1 MKNDNKIIKILQKYD
16 FVRPADSEI
25 IKANI
30 ASKSRIYKKIMEQ
43 ESGWSFGSGY
53 AYSIFTTLR
62 NYGFSI
68 SMSSARRFAQ
78 VSLVAASFI
87 VILSGTLTVNR
98 YLDYT
103 RNGGKQP
110 EFANVQSTMAPLS
123 GMISFTVGDVT
134 IEDAA
139 GKQISAAAGY
149 PVSEGM
155 KIFTRG
161 KKSTADIFVGENAFR
176 ITGDTTVILTKLTTN
191 SSSGTQQVSIT
202 LVKGLIFNR
211 ITRKLINDDL
221 YNVTTGT
228 AVAAVRGTEFAV
240 EDTDG
245 QTVVSCLKGRVA
257 VNNNAGAEVVITANE
272 ETSIVEGKDPVK
284 SVIDQ
289 NKLNRLKIISDIQT
303 AKEDIR
309 KKFEIQ
315 RDEIKKA
322 VDDQKTMNTQKV
334 EDQKSSDAARVEKI
348 KSGAVKSPEDKKA
361 TEESLEKPVNSVKA
375 QMEALKKKP
384 KVSDAK

>member
-1 MKNDNKIIKILQKYD
+1 
-16 FVRPADSEI
+16 
-25 IKANI
+25 
-30 ASKSRIYKKIMEQ
+30 
-43 ESGWSFGSGY
+43 
-53 AYSIFTTLR
+53 
-62 NYGFSI
+62 
-68 SMSSARRFAQ
+68 
-78 VSLVAASFI
+78 
-87 VILSGTLTVNR
+87 
-98 YLDYT
+98 
-103 RNGGKQP
+103 
-110 EFANVQSTMAPLS
+110 
-123 GMISFTVGDVT
+123 
-134 IEDAA
+134 
-139 GKQISAAAGY
+139 
-149 PVSEGM
+149 M

-191 SSSGTQQVSIT
+191 TSSGTQQVSIT

-240 EDTDG
+240 EDADG

-309 KKFEIQ
+309 KKFETQ

-322 VDDQKTMNTQKV
+322 VDDQKTGNTQKV

-348 KSGAVKSPEDKKA
+348 KSSGVKTPEEKKA
-361 TEESLEKPVNSVKA
+361 TEESLGKPVSSVKE
-375 QMEALKKKP
+375 QMDALKKKP
-384 KVSDAK
+384 KVSDVK